1 MWIASLPR
9 ILKVSTCTSV
19 KGRAIRKNSH
29 LLNLSPRPF
38 LSVCLPLRS
47 GMPWEFCL
55 DKERSPCHPW
65 KGVVISESIAG
76 AGREGSTLGFSL
88 FQLLKLEFHKSKNLL
103 TAINLAERTAQNWSS
118 KNIVEWLNR
127 WIKKSV
133 NEINE
138 RWMFSIC
145 SRKHR
150 KV

>member
-1 MWIASLPR
+1 MGKSRESKGNYVNRLPPQDFESFY
-9 ILKVSTCTSV
+9 LHFSEGESNQKEFTPAEPV
-19 KGRAIRKNSH
+19 
-29 LLNLSPRPF
+29 PPPPPF

-118 KNIVEWLNR
+118 KNIVE
-127 WIKKSV
+127 
-133 NEINE
+133 
-138 RWMFSIC
+138 
-145 SRKHR
+145 
-150 KV
+150 